1 LVVFEGYLNNF
12 LSKKNI
18 SLNQNQFDALICFMY
33 NLGPAYVVNSGYSMN
48 TMLVNGISN
57 YTDEEIKATFSLY
70 TKAGGKVLSG
80 LVNRRMAEGNLFLY
94 GSGAYIYGYTAPE
107 SLVVGSSFSLK
118 GTVASTST
126 IRSVTVGVY
135 TSAGKTVLEKS
146 DTPNNSYYNIATL
159 DRYMTFGKLAV
170 GSYNYRITIT
180 DKNGTVRV
188 LDQCF
193 SVTSNGSVPA
203 AATLSA
209 PTLSSVTI
217 PSTGGIQ
224 LTWSQVDGADGYYIF
239 RSVNGASASLLQTIS
254 SGSTKTYTDTAVKSG
269 SSYTYTLYA
278 FSGSTQSSGSS
289 KSITYTAPQLATPK
303 LVSVTSSSS
312 GTTVQWEAVSG
323 AVQYR
328 VYYKTADSG
337 WSCFAVTDDTTAL
350 HTSGVFGTT
359 YYYTVR
365 CVASDGT
372 TFTSSFDKTGL
383 SATYAGFFATPQ
395 LTSVTSSSSGTTV
408 QWEAVPGAVQY
419 RVYYKTA
426 NSGWSCFAV
435 TDDTTALHTSG
446 VFGTTYYYTVR
457 CVDSDGTTF
466 TSSFDKTGLSATY
479 ARLLDTP
486 QLTSVTNSSA
496 GVTVQWE
503 AVPGAAQ
510 YRVYYKTGTG
520 SWVRFAVTDGTSA
533 VHTEAVSGKTYT
545 YTVRCVSSDNKTFTS
560 DFDRTGLSILH
571 LSTPT
576 VTVTSSSN
584 RIRISWTATS
594 GATSYRLYRRTAGGG
609 WVRIANLTST
619 SYTDTTAKS
628 GTTYYYTVRAV
639 SGNTV
644 SAFTS
649 SAAIKR

>member
-1 LVVFEGYLNNF
+1 
-12 LSKKNI
+12 
-18 SLNQNQFDALICFMY
+18 
-33 NLGPAYVVNSGYSMN
+33 
-48 TMLVNGISN
+48 
-57 YTDEEIKATFSLY
+57 
-70 TKAGGKVLSG
+70 
-80 LVNRRMAEGNLFLY
+80 
-94 GSGAYIYGYTAPE
+94 
-107 SLVVGSSFSLK
+107 
-118 GTVASTST
+118 
-126 IRSVTVGVY
+126 
-135 TSAGKTVLEKS
+135 
-146 DTPNNSYYNIATL
+146 
-159 DRYMTFGKLAV
+159 
-170 GSYNYRITIT
+170 
-180 DKNGTVRV
+180 
-188 LDQCF
+188 
-193 SVTSNGSVPA
+193 
-203 AATLSA
+203 
-209 PTLSSVTI
+209 
-217 PSTGGIQ
+217 
-224 LTWSQVDGADGYYIF
+224 VDGADGYYIF

-365 CVASDGT
+365 CVA
-372 TFTSSFDKTGL
+372 
-383 SATYAGFFATPQ
+383 
-395 LTSVTSSSSGTTV
+395 
-408 QWEAVPGAVQY
+408 
-419 RVYYKTA
+419 
-426 NSGWSCFAV
+426 
-435 TDDTTALHTSG
+435 
-446 VFGTTYYYTVR
+446 
-457 CVDSDGTTF
+457 SDGTTF